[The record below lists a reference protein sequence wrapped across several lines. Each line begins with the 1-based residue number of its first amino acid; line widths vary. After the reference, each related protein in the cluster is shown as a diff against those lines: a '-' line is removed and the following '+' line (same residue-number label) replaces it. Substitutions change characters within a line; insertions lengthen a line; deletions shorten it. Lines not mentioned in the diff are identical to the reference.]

1 MIQQITNAGNLG
13 RTIALI
19 TLRQRNYVEK
29 NHRQEC
35 DSTVEFTVISKQG
48 LNLLFLYIFLKLD
61 VQIWNLAP

>member
-29 NHRQEC
+29 NHRLSAIRQ
-35 DSTVEFTVISKQG
+35 SNSLSFQSKDWIYC
-48 LNLLFLYIFLKLD
+48 FCKFLKLD